1 MPLDLYFLHRI
12 AASLKEI
19 EEFDIIGRDLPPG
32 GPVPLF
38 EELETG
44 KDPLRG
50 LAAARFEAAL
60 CVADIVQHKDA
71 AKRAEND
78 AANLSDNRKA
88 LPRGSPGADHY
99 VKALF
104 IPWEKFAQLVNGR
117 RLVHIGEKDDLALGS
132 LDACPDRRRFA
143 PVGNIEQREVGRVLD
158 KILDQASAIVC
169 GLVVDDDDFPRVI
182 LPGDVLMHLVQHASF
197 EVPFFVVTG
206 NNDRVIVPDTW
217 NEVDRMADLT
227 RVQARLG
234 RPLRVATKFPN
245 AATPFFTQKGLT
257 DVNFIAAEGTL
268 EIAPTIGYADLI
280 TDLVSTGTTLR
291 DNHLKRLEDGEI
303 LSSQACLIANRTIL
317 RENPRALAIA
327 RTLLEYIAAHLR
339 ARVAVS
345 VFVNMR
351 GDSPESIARSMFA
364 QEVIGGLQ
372 GPTFSPVITRQGERW
387 YAAHLVV
394 SKDQLAQAIAE
405 LRSIGGS
412 GVVVA
417 PVTYIFEE
425 EPAEY
430 RAMLEALS

>member
-1 MPLDLYFLHRI
+1 MNQR
-12 AASLKEI
+12 
-19 EEFDIIGRDLPPG
+19 
-32 GPVPLF
+32 
-38 EELETG
+38 
-44 KDPLRG
+44 PLRLSIPSKG
-50 LAAARFEAAL
+50 RLSEDSLNFLAACGLEVYKPNPRQYEAIIPSVPEL
-60 CVADIVQHKDA
+60 TVLFQRPTDIVISVRNGSVDFGITGLDVL
-71 AKRAEND
+71 AEYRGPNG
-78 AANLSDNRKA
+78 NI
-88 LPRGSPGADHY
+88 LPLHS
-99 VKALF
+99 
-104 IPWEKFAQLVNGR
+104 
-117 RLVHIGEKDDLALGS
+117 ALGFGACT
-132 LDACPDRRRFA
+132 LD
-143 PVGNIEQREVGRVLD
+143 
-158 KILDQASAIVC
+158 
-169 GLVVDDDDFPRVI
+169 
-182 LPGDVLMHLVQHASF
+182 
-197 EVPFFVVTG
+197 
-206 NNDRVIVPDTW
+206 VIVPDTW